1 MTENRVLTPYEM
13 GLSAALV
20 LIGKALGSVS
30 GADLDALKA
39 AAERL
44 QGSLPEEPKL
54 RDGRGEHQC
63 ALSSLLAGLEA
74 ARKP

>member
-1 MTENRVLTPYEM
+1 MTESRVLTPYEM

-20 LIGKALGSVS
+20 LIGKALGSVH

-44 QGSLPEEPKL
+44 QTSMPEEPKL
-54 RDGRGEHQC
+54 QGGQGEHQS
-63 ALSSLLAGLEA
+63 ALSSLLTGLEA